1 VKLIELKEVDKV
13 FHHNS
18 VLQDVNLVIEESD
31 ILGVIGQSGSG
42 KTTLLNIIAGFI
54 EPSEGEILFYTP
66 VHQEGID
73 LNKQLPYLK
82 GRFGFTPQHNSLYLK
97 LTVEENLWH
106 FGSLHGIDKKTLQTN
121 IQNLLNFTHLI
132 DHRQKLTEDLSGGMQ
147 KRLDISCSLIHKP
160 QVLVL
165 DEPTAD
171 LDPIL
176 QGEILHMLR
185 EINQQGVTI
194 IIASHHLDSIEHL
207 CNKVAIIHN
216 GKVHSHGL
224 LDEVRRPYLRD
235 HFTITLRPGQR
246 KEELI
251 SKIRL
256 FSIKK
261 IVDKGNAL
269 VIYPENIHETTKQ
282 MLNLIKEES
291 LYLHDM
297 DLRQPSLHEVFE
309 NIVLGK

>member
-1 VKLIELKEVDKV
+1 
-13 FHHNS
+13 
-18 VLQDVNLVIEESD
+18 
-31 ILGVIGQSGSG
+31 
-42 KTTLLNIIAGFI
+42 
-54 EPSEGEILFYTP
+54 
-66 VHQEGID
+66 
-73 LNKQLPYLK
+73 
-82 GRFGFTPQHNSLYLK
+82 
-97 LTVEENLWH
+97 
-106 FGSLHGIDKKTLQTN
+106 
-121 IQNLLNFTHLI
+121 
-132 DHRQKLTEDLSGGMQ
+132 M
-147 KRLDISCSLIHKP
+147 
-160 QVLVL
+160 LVL